1 MKMKKS
7 RLAKVLTLG
16 LAAVMMFSLAS
27 CGGGGDS
34 AGGEDITVVSREEGS
49 GTRDAFT
56 ELTGVLADDVDNTV
70 YTAEIS
76 NSTSV
81 VIQSVAGN
89 SAAIGYISLGSLDD
103 SVKAV
108 QVDGVDATVEN
119 VTSGDYKLQRPFNIV
134 TNGEVGELP
143 QDFINFIM
151 SADGQAI
158 IEEEG
163 YIKIND
169 SAEAY
174 EPSGLEGT
182 ITLAGSTSV
191 SPVMEVLADEYKA
204 LNSGVTIEIQQTGSG
219 AGIQSTIEGVC
230 DIGMA
235 SRELEDEEAAEGLT
249 SQAIALDGI
258 AVIVNSENSVDNL
271 TTEQIRQI
279 FTGEITNWA
288 DVTAE

>member
-1 MKMKKS
+1 MKKS

-16 LAAVMMFSLAS
+16 LAAVRMFSLAS

-70 YTAEIS
+70 DTAEIS

-143 QDFINFIM
+143 QDFIDFIM

>member
-1 MKMKKS
+1 MKKS

-27 CGGGGDS
+27 CGGGDDAAS
-34 AGGEDITVVSREEGS
+34 GEDITVVSREEGS

-70 YTAEIS
+70 DTAEIS

-143 QDFINFIM
+143 QDFIDFIM

>member
-1 MKMKKS
+1 MK
-7 RLAKVLTLG
+7 LI
-16 LAAVMMFSLAS
+16 
-27 CGGGGDS
+27 
-34 AGGEDITVVSREEGS
+34 ITVVSREEGS

-70 YTAEIS
+70 DTAEIS

-108 QVDGVDATVEN
+108 KVDGVDATVEN
-119 VTSGDYKLQRPFNIV
+119 VKSGDYKLQRPFNIV

-151 SADGQAI
+151 SAEGQAI

-163 YIKIND
+163 YIMMD
-169 SAEAY
+169 DAAPAY
-174 EPSGLEGT
+174 EMADVEGN
-182 ITLAGSTSV
+182 IVCAGSTSV

-204 LNSGVTIEIQQTGSG
+204 LHNDKVQVEIQQTGSG

-235 SRELEDEEAAEGLT
+235 SRELEEEEAAEGLT
-249 SQAIALDGI
+249 SQVIALDGI
-258 AVIVNSENSVDNL
+258 AVIVNTENTVEDL
-271 TTEQIRQI
+271 ATEQIRQI

>member
-1 MKMKKS
+1 MKKS

-16 LAAVMMFSLAS
+16 LAAVMLFSLAS

-34 AGGEDITVVSREEGS
+34 ACGEDITVVSREEGS

-70 YTAEIS
+70 DTAEIS

-143 QDFINFIM
+143 QDFIDFIM

>member
-70 YTAEIS
+70 DTAEIS

-143 QDFINFIM
+143 QDFIDFIM

-158 IEEEG
+158 IDEEG

>member
-1 MKMKKS
+1 
-7 RLAKVLTLG
+7 
-16 LAAVMMFSLAS
+16 
-27 CGGGGDS
+27 
-34 AGGEDITVVSREEGS
+34 
-49 GTRDAFT
+49 
-56 ELTGVLADDVDNTV
+56 
-70 YTAEIS
+70 
-76 NSTSV
+76 
-81 VIQSVAGN
+81 
-89 SAAIGYISLGSLDD
+89 
-103 SVKAV
+103 
-108 QVDGVDATVEN
+108 
-119 VTSGDYKLQRPFNIV
+119 
-134 TNGEVGELP
+134 
-143 QDFINFIM
+143 
-151 SADGQAI
+151 
-158 IEEEG
+158 
-163 YIKIND
+163 IND

>member
-1 MKMKKS
+1 
-7 RLAKVLTLG
+7 TLG

-27 CGGGGDS
+27 CGGGDDAAS
-34 AGGEDITVVSREEGS
+34 GEDITVVSREEGS

-70 YTAEIS
+70 DTAEIS

-108 QVDGVDATVEN
+108 KVDGVDATVEN
-119 VTSGDYKLQRPFNIV
+119 VKSGDYKLQRPFNIV

-151 SADGQAI
+151 SAEGQAI

-163 YIKIND
+163 YIMMD
-169 SAEAY
+169 DAAPAY
-174 EPSGLEGT
+174 EMADVEGN
-182 ITLAGSTSV
+182 IVCAGSTSV

-204 LNSGVTIEIQQTGSG
+204 LHNDKVQVEIQQTGSG

-235 SRELEDEEAAEGLT
+235 SRELEEEEAAEGLT
-249 SQAIALDGI
+249 SQVIALDGI
-258 AVIVNSENSVDNL
+258 AVIVNTENTVEDL
-271 TTEQIRQI
+271 ATEQIRQI

>member
-1 MKMKKS
+1 M
-7 RLAKVLTLG
+7 AGG

-70 YTAEIS
+70 DTAEIS

>member
-1 MKMKKS
+1 MKKS

-27 CGGGGDS
+27 CGGGGDEE

-70 YTAEIS
+70 DTAEIS

-108 QVDGVDATVEN
+108 KVDGVDATVEN
-119 VTSGDYKLQRPFNIV
+119 VKSGDYKLQRPFNIV

-143 QDFINFIM
+143 QDFIDFIM

-163 YIKIND
+163 YIMMD
-169 SAEAY
+169 DAAPAY
-174 EPSGLEGT
+174 EASGLEGT

-235 SRELEDEEAAEGLT
+235 SRELEEEEAAEGLT

-258 AVIVNSENSVDNL
+258 AVIVNSENSVEDL

-288 DVTAE
+288 DVAAAE

>member
-1 MKMKKS
+1 MKKS

-27 CGGGGDS
+27 CGGGDDAAS
-34 AGGEDITVVSREEGS
+34 GEDITVVSREEGS

-70 YTAEIS
+70 DTAEIS

-108 QVDGVDATVEN
+108 KVDGVDATVEN
-119 VTSGDYKLQRPFNIV
+119 VKSGDYKLQRPFNIV

-151 SADGQAI
+151 SAEGQAI

-163 YIKIND
+163 YIMMD
-169 SAEAY
+169 DAAPAY
-174 EPSGLEGT
+174 EMADVEGN
-182 ITLAGSTSV
+182 IVCAGSTSV

-204 LNSGVTIEIQQTGSG
+204 LHNDKVQVEIQQTGSG

-235 SRELEDEEAAEGLT
+235 SRELEEEEAAEGLT
-249 SQAIALDGI
+249 SQVIALDGI
-258 AVIVNSENSVDNL
+258 AVIVNTENTVEDL
-271 TTEQIRQI
+271 ATEQIRQI

>member
-1 MKMKKS
+1 MKKS
-7 RLAKVLTLG
+7 RLAKVLTLS

-27 CGGGGDS
+27 CGSDGGNESEDK
-34 AGGEDITVVSREEGS
+34 DITVISREEGS
-49 GTRDAFT
+49 GTRDAFV

-70 YTAEIS
+70 DTAEIS

-81 VIQSVAGN
+81 VLQSVEGN
-89 SAAIGYISLGSLDD
+89 PAAIGYVSLGSLSD

-108 QVDGVDATVEN
+108 KVDGVEASVDTVK
-119 VTSGDYKLQRPFNIV
+119 SGDYKLQRPFNIV
-134 TNGEVGELP
+134 TKGEVGELP
-143 QDFINFIM
+143 QDFIDFIM
-151 SADGQAI
+151 SSDGQAI

-163 YIKIND
+163 YIMTNEN
-169 SAEAY
+169 AEAY
-174 EPSGLEGT
+174 TASGLSGT

-191 SPVMEVLADEYKA
+191 SPVMEVLADKYKE

-235 SRELEDEEAAEGLT
+235 SRELEEEEASEGLE
-249 SQAIALDGI
+249 SQVIALDGI
-258 AVIVNSENSVDNL
+258 AVIVNSDNSVEDL
-271 TTEQIRQI
+271 TTEQIMKI

-288 DVTAE
+288 DLK

>member
-1 MKMKKS
+1 MKKS

-70 YTAEIS
+70 DTAEIS

-81 VIQSVAGN
+81 VIKSVAGN

-143 QDFINFIM
+143 QDFIDFIM

>member
-1 MKMKKS
+1 MKKS
-7 RLAKVLTLG
+7 RLAKVLRSG
-16 LAAVMMFSLAS
+16 LSAVMMFSLAS

-70 YTAEIS
+70 DTAEIS

-143 QDFINFIM
+143 QDFIDFIM

-219 AGIQSTIEGVC
+219 VGIQSTIEGVC

>member
-1 MKMKKS
+1 MKKS

-70 YTAEIS
+70 DTAEIS